1 MAALAETSGDCVQR
15 RITDNASFASWKASA
30 ARKELNAFV
39 ARLNASCVH
48 TPNVPIDEAP
58 PSVRKLME
66 LLRAIAGA
74 CNRFQPV
81 AGEARRY
88 GSPKFREWHAWLVQ
102 ALPELLQPLT
112 DNKELAAR
120 LAASFGDPGRVDYG
134 TGHECAF
141 VVFLLA
147 ASKVNV
153 VSHDDIDSGSVV
165 CGVFAEYLRTCR
177 AVQTCFGLE
186 PAGSRGVW
194 ALDDY
199 QFLPFLLGCSQMSHP
214 TEHNRAES
222 AFGDEDTGLI
232 CVDAASLVSQS
243 MFYECLVFVKASTG
257 TTPLDVAAPLL
268 FNLSRQPWH
277 VNARRLLRLFDE
289 EVLGQQPVVQHML
302 FGELFAGDWEA
313 SVDTAESDRAA
324 RMRAV
329 MDAANQRLA
338 AF

>member
-1 MAALAETSGDCVQR
+1 MC
-15 RITDNASFASWKASA
+15 
-30 ARKELNAFV
+30 
-39 ARLNASCVH
+39 
-48 TPNVPIDEAP
+48 
-58 PSVRKLME
+58 
-66 LLRAIAGA
+66 
-74 CNRFQPV
+74 
-81 AGEARRY
+81 
-88 GSPKFREWHAWLVQ
+88 
-102 ALPELLQPLT
+102 
-112 DNKELAAR
+112 
-120 LAASFGDPGRVDYG
+120 
-134 TGHECAF
+134 
-141 VVFLLA
+141 
-147 ASKVNV
+147 
-153 VSHDDIDSGSVV
+153 
-165 CGVFAEYLRTCR
+165 
-177 AVQTCFGLE
+177 
-186 PAGSRGVW
+186 
-194 ALDDY
+194 
-199 QFLPFLLGCSQMSHP
+199 HP

-268 FNLSRQPWH
+268 FNLSRQSWH
-277 VNARRLLRLFDE
+277 ANARRLLRLFDE